1 MALPSLQDTLG
12 PAVEMLTD
20 PLDPSFIEQ
29 ARRWTDIDREIPA
42 AIVLPRSEG
51 HCQKVVQWA
60 VGAGIPF
67 VVRSGGHSQ
76 WSTIGDDGIVI
87 DLTRMAA
94 VQVDKEAQTATVVGS
109 VLSKQLSVAL
119 AEQGLFTALGNGNT
133 VGVMGYFLGG
143 GSSITNS
150 ITGFGSDQILGARLI
165 TAKGELIDA
174 DEELLYGIR
183 GAGHFFGLVT
193 QLTIRAYPLSDLGND
208 QGLIWSGI
216 FAFPLSQVRE
226 VCAAMD
232 VIMNDSSHATAGLIM
247 VMSPP
252 PTRKPT
258 IVISARYTGLPE
270 NAATAYRLLYDLNPV
285 MSNGSAVPIQN
296 ASDAREAMGAKGDF
310 KRFDVVGLHHFNT
323 DSFVETVRLY
333 SDMIDEC
340 PDAINSAFNFQWAA
354 RSPRKPDFESANCL
368 HDIRY
373 WQNNLI
379 WHTDSKSQAR
389 VSEYSFKTLPI
400 MRGEAT
406 DLVDF
411 VNGTRTEPLDRRYRG
426 DARLNRLRALKKK
439 WDPAGIF
446 TNQLL

>member
-1 MALPSLQDTLG
+1 MAVQLHLPALQDTLG
-12 PAVEMLTD
+12 PVVEILTD
-20 PLDPSFIEQ
+20 PLDPTFIEQ
-29 ARRWTDIDREIPA
+29 ARRWTDIDREMPA
-42 AIVLPRSEG
+42 AIVLPRNEG
-51 HCQKVVQWA
+51 DCQKIVQWA
-60 VGAGIPF
+60 VRAGIPF

-133 VGVMGYFLGG
+133 VG
-143 GSSITNS
+143 
-150 ITGFGSDQILGARLI
+150 GFGSDQILSARLI

-174 DEELLYGIR
+174 DEELLYGIC

-216 FAFPLSQVRE
+216 FAFPLGQVRE

-232 VIMNDSSHATAGLIM
+232 IIMNDSSHATAGLIM
-247 VMSPP
+247 VMCPP

-258 IVISARYTGLPE
+258 LVISARYTGLPE

-310 KRFDVVGLHHFNT
+310 KRFDIVGLHHFNT
-323 DSFVETVRLY
+323 ESFVETVRLY

-340 PDAINSAFNFQWAA
+340 SDAINSAFNFQWAA

-373 WQNNLI
+373 WYKN
-379 WHTDSKSQAR
+379 QAR
-389 VSEYSFKTLPI
+389 VSEYSFKTLSV
-400 MRGEAT
+400 MRGEET

-411 VNGTRTEPLDRRYRG
+411 VNGTRTEPLERRYRG
-426 DARLNRLRALKKK
+426 DARLTRLRELKEK
-439 WDPAGIF
+439 WDPTGIF